1 MATGERPK
9 DVFRTFKFRVKIDGI
24 TKAGFREVSGLE
36 TSTELVEYRNG
47 DDPTHTRKMA
57 GIVKYGNITLK
68 RGVTDDLDFTK
79 WRQDVIDGK
88 IAGARKK
95 GQIFLVD
102 DENNDVAEWDFVDAW
117 PVKLTAPNMNAGA
130 NEVGIET
137 LELAH
142 EGLTR
147 TK

>member
-24 TKAGFREVSGLE
+24 TKAGFREVTGLE

-57 GIVKYGNITLK
+57 GQVKYSNLVLK
-68 RGVTDDLDFTK
+68 RGVTDDMDFHK
-79 WRQDVIDGK
+79 WRQLVIDGK
-88 IAGARKK
+88 IASARQK

-102 DENNDVAEWDFVDAW
+102 DEGNDVAEWDFVDAW
-117 PVKLTAPNMNAGA
+117 PLKLTFPNMNAGA

-142 EGLTR
+142 EGLSR
-147 TK
+147 AK